1 MDFKFDLEFAKELDR
16 KDPLQAYRNE
26 FLFPQHKGRDVVYLT
41 GNSLGLQPR
50 KSKEALQQEL
60 NDWEKFGV
68 EGHFEAKNPWLSY
81 HEMFAEPLARLVG
94 AKPSEVVAMN
104 GLTTNLHLMMA

>member
-1 MDFKFDLEFAKELDR
+1 MLFLKAAKLVRLGFCRVAKNKRNMDFKFDLEFAKELDG

-26 FLFPQHKGRDVVYLT
+26 FLFPQHKGREVVYLT

-60 NDWEKFGV
+60 NDTQDEN
-68 EGHFEAKNPWLSY
+68 EAFERIYSA
-81 HEMFAEPLARLVG
+81 
-94 AKPSEVVAMN
+94 
-104 GLTTNLHLMMA
+104 LHQSRV